1 MLLGLDPLLGGDL
14 LKTLRDMGHG
24 DSICIVDSNFPASEI
39 ARRAGVPCHALAADT
54 AAVARAIL
62 SVMPLDSF
70 IDEPVRRMEVT
81 ATPNELSEAH
91 QQVLAVMHELAGS
104 QWRMG
109 SIERFAFYE
118 EAARCAAIVATLD
131 RRGYANFILAK
142 GVVGPDGKVV

>member
-24 DSICIVDSNFPASEI
+24 DSIAIVDRNFPAHEI
-39 ARRAGVPCHALAADT
+39 ARRSQVPCHVLATDT
-54 AAVARAIL
+54 ATAARAIL

-81 ATPNELSEAH
+81 ASPAEPSEAH
-91 QQVLAVMHELAGS
+91 QELLAAVHEVAGER
-104 QWRMG
+104 WRMG

-118 EAARCAAIVATLD
+118 EAAKCAAVVATLD
-131 RRGYANFILAK
+131 RRGYACFILTK
-142 GVVGPDGKVV
+142 GVIGPDGRIV

>member
-24 DSICIVDSNFPASEI
+24 DSICVVDCNFPAHEI
-39 ARRAGVPCHALAADT
+39 ARRAGVPCHPLATDT
-54 AAVARAIL
+54 PGAARAIL

-70 IDEPVRRMEVT
+70 VEAPVRRMEVT
-81 ATPNELSEAH
+81 AAPDQLSDAH
-91 QQVLAVMHELAGS
+91 QEFLGTVQEVAGN

-118 EAARCAAIVATLD
+118 EAAKCAAVVATLD
-131 RRGYANFILAK
+131 RRGYACFILTK
-142 GVVGPDGKVV
+142 GVIGPDDKIV